1 MGKYRMMSLDRM
13 GEIAYGGVN
22 GRSNP
27 VEYSD
32 SSSSDLMKGIQE
44 NYVQNQ
50 QAANQMGNTGGM
62 GFGDYAQIAAQG
74 LQALTGLGNIYN
86 AYQQNKFAKEQFA
99 FQKSMALTNLS
110 NQAKIINNQYNSA
123 ANISAQLGA
132 TTPGESGSAIIE
144 SYKKKA
150 KANHVAG
157 ALS

>member
-1 MGKYRMMSLDRM
+1 MMSLNSY
-13 GEIAYGGVN
+13 GNSAIGGVM
-22 GRSNP
+22 GYSNP
-27 VEYSD
+27 MGYSNNG
-32 SSSSDLMKGIQE
+32 SNGFMKGI
-44 NYVQNQ
+44 NDSYLKQNQ
-50 QAANQMGNTGGM
+50 MANKMGNTGM
-62 GFGDYAQIAAQG
+62 GFGDYAQIATQG

-132 TTPGESGSAIIE
+132 TTPGESGAAIIE